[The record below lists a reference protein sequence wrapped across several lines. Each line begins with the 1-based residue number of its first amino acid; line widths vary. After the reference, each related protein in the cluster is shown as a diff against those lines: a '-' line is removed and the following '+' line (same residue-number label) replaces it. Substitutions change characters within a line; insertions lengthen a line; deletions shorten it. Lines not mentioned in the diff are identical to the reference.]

1 MKTYTPEDSQEK
13 DKKLAARLSGN
24 NLAALP
30 YIAVLTHKNSIAKCT
45 AEVNEKCLFFKGFPH
60 LLWLDKSI
68 NARVGNYA
76 VHNRSSKGWEY
87 CRGIEV
93 L

>member
-1 MKTYTPEDSQEK
+1 MKICTPEDSQK

-45 AEVNEKCLFFKGFPH
+45 AEVNEKSLFFKGFLPF
-60 LLWLDKSI
+60 LWLDKSI
-68 NARVGNYA
+68 NDRVGRYA
-76 VHNRSSKGWEY
+76 VHN
-87 CRGIEV
+87 
-93 L
+93 